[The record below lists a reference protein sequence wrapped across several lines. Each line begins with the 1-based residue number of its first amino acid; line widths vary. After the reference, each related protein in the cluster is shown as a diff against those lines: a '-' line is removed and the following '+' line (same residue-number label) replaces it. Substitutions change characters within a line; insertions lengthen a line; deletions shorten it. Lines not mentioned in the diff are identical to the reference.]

1 MTLLGRNR
9 YSMNIFRPSDGFR
22 VTVEGRV
29 LQVLDQQR
37 DRCPWLQQAYDDAV
51 LRLRMT
57 GHREGVALSP
67 GGDRRTVTELDPTT
81 RRKRLGITYTVIAD
95 RLKIVAIRVL
105 ADNRTE

>member
-1 MTLLGRNR
+1 MTLLGRNP
-9 YSMNIFRPSDGFR
+9 YSMNIFWPSDGFR
-22 VTVEGRV
+22 VTVESRV
-29 LQVLDQQR
+29 NQVLDQQR

-105 ADNRTE
+105 ADNPTK